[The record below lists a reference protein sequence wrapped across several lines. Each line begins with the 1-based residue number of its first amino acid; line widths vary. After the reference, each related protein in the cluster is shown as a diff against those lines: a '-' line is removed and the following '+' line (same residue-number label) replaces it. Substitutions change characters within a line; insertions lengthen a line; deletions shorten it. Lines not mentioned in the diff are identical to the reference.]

1 MPVDNLQDRADVRP
15 LLEDDLLLFAR
26 YFFRLRMG
34 TSFLLNP
41 HHDAIADAL
50 MAVYHGDI
58 PNLCITMPPGGTKTE
73 LAVINFMAW
82 CFARSPRC
90 RFLHLS
96 ASDVLAAL
104 NSATAREIVQ
114 SDEYQLLWPRSI
126 KQDTR
131 AKKHWS
137 LDVDGKTAGGVYATA
152 SGGQVTGFRA
162 GFIQPGFSGAIII
175 DDPLKATDAWSLA
188 KREAVNRTITNTVRS
203 RRAHDKTPIIL
214 IMQRLHE
221 DDPAAHALAGDLAA
235 EFHHV
240 EIQGIIDEG
249 TPAERSYWEDK
260 ESLAS
265 LQALRES
272 DPYTFYS
279 QYQQRPT
286 PPGGAMIKSDWIQR
300 YDTPPAVSTLVIVM
314 DTAFKSGEAHD
325 FSVLGLFGL
334 GGGSN
339 VYALDIDRGKW
350 ESPELLD
357 RAVAFIRRHRPRRP
371 SPVRLRGVCI
381 EDKASGTGL
390 IQSLKRMEALRDV
403 PIFPIQRSRDK
414 VSRVNDILPYIRAGQ
429 LWVPSDEGAP
439 PAWLRPYLGELASF
453 SPAMTHR
460 HDDQVDITVDAV
472 SELLASASGMTR
484 DMDLS

>member
-1 MPVDNLQDRADVRP
+1 MLIDDPQSRANARFVM
-15 LLEDDLLLFAR
+15 ESDLLAFAR

-34 TSFLLNP
+34 TPFLYSS
-41 HHDAIADAL
+41 HHETIVNAL
-50 MAVYHGDI
+50 TALYRGDI
-58 PNLCITMPPGGTKTE
+58 PNLCINMPPGGTKTE
-73 LAVINFMAW
+73 LAVINFIAW

-114 SDEYQLLWPRSI
+114 SEEYQLLWPRSI
-126 KQDTR
+126 RQDTR

-137 LDVDGKTAGGVYATA
+137 LEVDGKTTGGVYATA

-175 DDPLKATDAWSLA
+175 DDPLKATDAWSQA
-188 KREAVNRTITNTVRS
+188 KREAVNRTITNTIRS

-235 EFHHV
+235 TFHHV

-249 TPAERSYWEDK
+249 TPQERSYWEDK

-300 YDTPPAVSTLVIVM
+300 YDTPPTVTTLAIVM
-314 DTAFKSGEAHD
+314 DTAFKTEEAHD
-325 FSVLGLFGL
+325 YSVLALFGL
-334 GGGSN
+334 GESRN
-339 VYALDIDRGKW
+339 VFVMDIDRGKW

-357 RAVAFIRRHRPRRP
+357 RAVAFIHKHRPRRP
-371 SPVRLRGVCI
+371 SPVRLRGVFV

-390 IQSLKRMEALRDV
+390 VQNLKRMDEIRNV
-403 PIFPIQRSRDK
+403 PIFPVPRSRDK
-414 VSRVNDILPYIRAGQ
+414 VSRVHDVLPYIRAGQ
-429 LWVPSDEGAP
+429 LWVPDDSIAP
-439 PAWLRPYLGELASF
+439 PWLCSYLGELASF

-460 HDDQVDITVDAV
+460 NDDQVDVTVDGINELIA
-472 SELLASASGMTR
+472 SEGGLASY
-484 DMDLS
+484 MDLS